1 MGTAVVTG
9 VTTVMVE
16 MIVMKI
22 WLGKSASDDV
32 GSDNPNKDD
41 DNDDNEVVTKVSFSQ
56 WLNAASPNAFPRPR
70 VIVFLVDFVKVLLML
85 RCKTQGYIELI
96 IFMQMALIF

>member
-1 MGTAVVTG
+1 MVTG

-56 WLNAASPNAFPRPR
+56 
-70 VIVFLVDFVKVLLML
+70 
-85 RCKTQGYIELI
+85 
-96 IFMQMALIF
+96 